1 MRNVSIDPSAGTALI
16 TKNLIAGTKEG
27 AIRAMSGPT
36 LIGPD
41 LATAS
46 AENFGNVA
54 VYANVAR

>member
-1 MRNVSIDPSAGTALI
+1 
-16 TKNLIAGTKEG
+16 
-27 AIRAMSGPT
+27 